1 MRASDLPPTDGA
13 SRVVLVRPWVDPVID
28 QVGHDPR
35 SAYVERFW
43 LGILGPSVTW
53 FLRYLA
59 DRLDAAPDGFDLDL
73 DACAWALGLGNLQ
86 GPNAAF
92 PRTITRS
99 CQFGAARA
107 LGGTTLEVRR
117 KLPPLNLRQLGRLP
131 AELREEHARWV
142 DGAAAA
148 AGKRVVGRPPAPAAG
163 PPADELLDRARQLAL
178 SMLELGE
185 GREVTE
191 RQLHR
196 WRFHPAM
203 ASEATDWAL
212 ERHAERQAAAAEGTA
227 EAAACAGPAASAASA
242 EGTAGPGGDDPP
254 PAATALPAPR
264 AEPDD
269 GDDEPARAVAG

>member
-1 MRASDLPPTDGA
+1 MHARDLPPTDGA

-43 LGILGPSVTW
+43 LGVLGPSVTW

-131 AELREEHARWV
+131 AELRDEHARWV
-142 DGAAAA
+142 DGVPPG
-148 AGKRVVGRPPAPAAG
+148 AGKRVVGRPPGRPGAAAGPGDGPPADG
-163 PPADELLDRARQLAL
+163 PPADELRDRARQLAL

-212 ERHAERQAAAAEGTA
+212 ARHAEKQAAAEGA
-227 EAAACAGPAASAASA
+227 AGPGGSA
-242 EGTAGPGGDDPP
+242 GGDDPP

-264 AEPDD
+264 AESDD
-269 GDDEPARAVAG
+269 GDDRPARAATG